1 MNRKRFATLLVWLA
15 IAAAVV
21 WMASGFNLGG
31 AAPDELD
38 YNTEFLELVRRTE
51 TGASGE
57 KIKAVLIE
65 YRDVYGLYEGSFAGA
80 EDLPSAADFHVVIP
94 SESTF
99 RADMAAI
106 VYAAHPERFSSVDE
120 VSSLDYAFAYESRL
134 VEESIWTLILPYL
147 LMFAGIGVLY
157 YFMLRQQG
165 GGKQVMNFGRSRARL
180 HTADEGKVTFK
191 DVAGAD
197 EEKEEL
203 REIVEFLRD
212 PGPLPVH
219 RRAHPQGRAARRP
232 AGHGAKRCWPRPWR
246 GRRRCRSSPS
256 PVPILWRCSWAWGAS
271 RVRDLFPHGQAQ
283 HAGHRVHRRDRRA
296 VGRHRGAGLGGGA

>member
-21 WMASGFNLGG
+21 WMASASTL
-31 AAPDELD
+31 AARRR
-38 YNTEFLELVRRTE
+38 TSWTIIREFLELVRRTE

-120 VSSLDYAFAYESRL
+120 VSSLDYAFAMNR
-134 VEESIWTLILPYL
+134 
-147 LMFAGIGVLY
+147 VLW
-157 YFMLRQQG
+157 R
-165 GGKQVMNFGRSRARL
+165 NPSGRSS
-180 HTADEGKVTFK
+180 
-191 DVAGAD
+191 
-197 EEKEEL
+197 
-203 REIVEFLRD
+203 
-212 PGPLPVH
+212 
-219 RRAHPQGRAARRP
+219 
-232 AGHGAKRCWPRPWR
+232 
-246 GRRRCRSSPS
+246 CRT
-256 PVPILWRCSWAWGAS
+256 C
-271 RVRDLFPHGQAQ
+271 
-283 HAGHRVHRRDRRA
+283 
-296 VGRHRGAGLGGGA
+296 